1 VDPKLKCK
9 KCSGKKVNRERK
21 ILEVSFMDPI
31 RKRKIA
37 ENGEK
42 TKMSSLNMY
51 RTKHESAAGGG
62 GGGGHINYKMATH
75 APDHRRT

>member
-42 TKMSSLNMY
+42 TKMSSLNM
-51 RTKHESAAGGG
+51 
-62 GGGGHINYKMATH
+62 
-75 APDHRRT
+75 